1 MNSYDKALRLR
12 NKIWHNLKTKD
23 YKSSYESI
31 LINRL
36 YRLDV
41 LCNQLAFSNL
51 KGVNHG

>member
-1 MNSYDKALRLR
+1 MSKYEKALKVK
-12 NKIWHNLKTKD
+12 NKLWLNLKTKD
-23 YKSSYESI
+23 NKSSYESI

-41 LCNQLAFSNL
+41 LCNKLAFSNL